1 MFWFVIKLKTALET
15 IALIDTNQYAIQSIS
30 LIFSIFVEKNMWDK
44 LCKLRE
50 QYLNHRIMDAIDYEK
65 FCMISIV
72 YNSSKIEGC
81 SLTETDTKVLL
92 ENNLTAQGKLLTDHL
107 MVKDHFD
114 AFLTI
119 KQFAM
124 AKRKLSVSFIQEI
137 NALTMKSTGG
147 ITNTIS
153 GNFDTSK
160 GDLRL
165 AQVYVDKKYFP
176 DFKKVPSLL
185 NDLIKNVNEKIDHVS
200 GNDILKLSADIHYN
214 FVNIHP
220 FGDGN
225 GRTSRLLMNYIQ
237 LYRNEPLV
245 KIFSEDRTPY
255 IDALNETEEKADL
268 NIFRNFICSQQIKF
282 YEAEINKFTKSKSG
296 FTLLL

>member
-1 MFWFVIKLKTALET
+1 
-15 IALIDTNQYAIQSIS
+15 
-30 LIFSIFVEKNMWDK
+30 MWDK
-44 LCKLRE
+44 LQILRE
-50 QYLNHRIMDAIDYEK
+50 EYINQRIMDSIDYEK

-92 ENNLTAQGKLLTDHL
+92 EKNITAQGKPLTDHL
-107 MVKDHFD
+107 MVKDHYD
-114 AFLTI
+114 AFLKI
-119 KQFAM
+119 KEDAIN
-124 AKRKLSVSFIQEI
+124 KRKLSIEFMKEI
-137 NALTMKSTGG
+137 NASVMKSTGG
-147 ITNTIS
+147 QTNTIS

-176 DFKKVPSLL
+176 DFSKVPSLL
-185 NDLIKNVNEKIDHVS
+185 QKFVVAVNDRIDMVK
-200 GNDILKLSADIHYN
+200 GVDILKLAADVHYN

-237 LYRNEPLV
+237 LYHSEPLI
-245 KIFSEDRTPY
+245 KIFTEDRAEY
-255 IDALNETEEKADL
+255 IDALNETEEKEDL
-268 NIFRNFICSQQIKF
+268 AIFRDFICRQQIKF
-282 YEAEINKFTKSKSG
+282 YEAELTKFQKSKTG
-296 FTLLL
+296 FSLLF

>member
-1 MFWFVIKLKTALET
+1 MWNKL
-15 IALIDTNQYAIQSIS
+15 SI
-30 LIFSIFVEKNMWDK
+30 
-44 LCKLRE
+44 LRE
-50 QYLNHRIMDAIDYEK
+50 QYINQRIMDSIDYEK

-81 SLTETDTKVLL
+81 SLSETDTKVLL
-92 ENNLTAQGKLLTDHL
+92 ENNITAQGKPLTDHL
-107 MVKDHFD
+107 MVKDHYN
-114 AFLTI
+114 AFIKI
-119 KQFAM
+119 KQDAIN
-124 AKRKLSVSFIQEI
+124 KRKLSIDFIQEV
-137 NALTMKSTGG
+137 NALVMKTTGAM
-147 ITNTIS
+147 TNAIS

-176 DFKKVPSLL
+176 DFNKVPRLL
-185 NDLIKNVNEKIDHVS
+185 QELVKNVNDRIDKVADD
-200 GNDILKLSADIHYN
+200 DIIKLSADIHYN

-237 LYRNEPLV
+237 LYHNEPLI
-245 KIFSEDRTPY
+245 KIFTEDRVEY
-255 IDALNETEEKADL
+255 IDSLNETEEKEDL

-282 YEAEINKFTKSKSG
+282 YDSELNKLKKSNSG
-296 FTLLL
+296 FSLLF